1 MPVRAFTVALAVKL
15 GVGREGLAW
24 TLAQNYAKSTE
35 HLGTL
40 RYIVHTQ
47 TLYVESYSRDTSL
60 SHPN

>member
-35 HLGTL
+35 HLRTL
-40 RYIVHTQ
+40 QYIVHTQ
-47 TLYVESYSRDTSL
+47 TLYVESYSRDTSS
-60 SHPN
+60 SHPK